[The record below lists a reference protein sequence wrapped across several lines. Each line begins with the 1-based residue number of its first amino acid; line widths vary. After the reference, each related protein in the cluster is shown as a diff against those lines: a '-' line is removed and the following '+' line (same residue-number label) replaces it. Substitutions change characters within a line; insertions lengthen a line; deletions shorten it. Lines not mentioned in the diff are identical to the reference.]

1 MKKWIAC
8 LMMLTGLLTAFA
20 AAASTVKIAALVN
33 GEIISSDDLQN
44 RINAFLLTTK
54 IPYNAQTKSMIAQRV
69 LNAAVDEKI
78 KLQEAAKNGIEISAE
93 ELNDQWRTFEKNRK
107 IPMGQLKKILK
118 QAGVSEETF
127 ASQMKSDLAWVR
139 LVRKKSYAEGT
150 LTQKEIE
157 QAMADARKD
166 LTTPKYMVSEIYIK
180 KSNARNLSD
189 LVSNLRNDDRFEL
202 YAMQFS
208 ESPSAANGGNLGWIN
223 TGKLASALETALK
236 KMKPGDISEPIQVGD
251 GFYVLKLQKTFDPA
265 KDKPQIPDEK
275 EIRLFLENQ
284 KMETLSKK
292 LMQDLR
298 QRAVIEIRS

>member
-1 MKKWIAC
+1 
-8 LMMLTGLLTAFA
+8 MMLTGLLTAFA

>member
-8 LMMLTGLLTAFA
+8 LMMLTGLLAAFA